1 MASGVQP
8 FIDAIA
14 HATCVDISIPVANG
28 QPHIHTLGPSNSNGI
43 SSQVVK
49 IGGGGAADGTVI
61 KTTGVNEL
69 FPDLCADTHFV
80 GPDGWA
86 VISDIDD
93 TIKVTH
99 TTDPLGALMT
109 TFAEIPRTTL
119 GLQEF
124 YQVLDAEFK
133 SPAWF

>member
-1 MASGVQP
+1 MSGVQP

-14 HATCVDISIPVANG
+14 PATSVDVSIPVPNG
-28 QPHIHTLGPSNSNGI
+28 QPHIRTLGPSNANGI
-43 SSQVVK
+43 SSQIVLT
-49 IGGGGAADGTVI
+49 GGGDAADGTVI
-61 KTTGVNEL
+61 KTTSVNEL
-69 FPDLCADTHFV
+69 FPDLSADTHFA
-80 GPDGWA
+80 GPNGWA
-86 VISDIDD
+86 IISDIDD

-99 TTDPLGALMT
+99 TTDPIGTLRT

-119 GLQEF
+119 GLKEF